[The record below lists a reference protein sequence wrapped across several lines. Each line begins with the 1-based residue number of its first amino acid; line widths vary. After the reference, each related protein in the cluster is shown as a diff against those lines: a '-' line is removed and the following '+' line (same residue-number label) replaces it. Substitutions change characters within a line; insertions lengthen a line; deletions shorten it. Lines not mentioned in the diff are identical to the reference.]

1 MIKNVK
7 NETEYLTFD
16 NLSAISG
23 IRHAFSTRK
32 GGVSTGIFSTMNLG
46 YTRGDDK
53 ACVDENFSRMAS
65 VLGCEMNDF
74 VTGIQTHTTN
84 VRVVTEADK
93 GKGVIR
99 PVDYS
104 DTDGLITDIPGP
116 VLVTFYADCVPLFFV
131 DPVHKAVG
139 LSHSGWR
146 GTVNRMGAVTVKA
159 MHENFGTD
167 PADLI
172 CGIGPCICM
181 DCYEISE
188 DVADAFMKEFPGC
201 LLSAGDTRSDHA
213 FMMPKNDDK
222 YLLDL
227 RAANRLIL
235 SEAGVPDKNIEL
247 PGICTCCNPD
257 YLFSHRATNGKRGN
271 MAAFLGLTETGE

>member
-1 MIKNVK
+1 MLKNK
-7 NETEYLTFD
+7 YNEIEYLTFS
-16 NLSAISG
+16 NLTGITG
-23 IRHAFSTRK
+23 IRHAFSTRI
-32 GGVSTGIFSTMNLG
+32 GGVSEGIYSSMNLG
-46 YTRGDDK
+46 YTRGDNK
-53 ACVDENFSRMAS
+53 ACVDENFRRMAS
-65 VLGCEMNDF
+65 VLKCETTDF

-84 VRVVTEADK
+84 VRIVTEADK

-104 DTDGLITDIPGP
+104 DTDGLITDTEGI

-146 GTVNRMGAVTVKA
+146 GTVRRMGAVTIKA
-159 MHENFGTD
+159 MHDNFGTD

-188 DVADAFMKEFPGC
+188 DVADEFIKEFPGC
-201 LLSAGDTRSDHA
+201 LLSAGDTLSDYTFLRH
-213 FMMPKNDDK
+213 KNNDK

-227 RAANRLIL
+227 RAANKLIML
-235 SEAGVPDKNIEL
+235 EAGVKAANIEL
-247 PGICTCCNPD
+247 PGICTCCKSD
-257 YLFSHRATNGKRGN
+257 YLFSHRATGGKRGN
-271 MAAFLGLTETGE
+271 MGAFLGIVPDT